1 MSTGE
6 IPDKNEGCK
15 KRPAGCKEW
24 LPHATFTRHQGKES
38 QRPAGSPLL
47 MINREQKPMLR
58 FLFVLTTASVIG
70 LQTWM
75 ILFNNFAV
83 EVVGLSGRHVGVIQ
97 SVREIPGFLA
107 LLAVYVML
115 ILREHRLA
123 ALSIILLGIGT
134 AAAGYFPT
142 FGGLLTTTL
151 VMSFGF
157 HYYETTNQS
166 LTLQY
171 FDRNTSPLIFGR
183 LRSLAAASNI
193 LAGVLIF
200 ILGPVL
206 DYQYMYLLMGC
217 LVAGAGCWAFLQDP
231 THRNIV
237 PQHRKM
243 ILRRRYSLY
252 YFLTFMAGARRQIFI
267 AFSVFLL
274 VKVFHFTVREVTVL
288 FIVNNTVNYFIS
300 PLIGRA
306 IVRFGERRV
315 LSIEY
320 AGLILVFL
328 TYAFTGSKIIVTAMY
343 ILDHILFNFAIAIRT
358 YFQKVSDPRDIAPS
372 MAVGFTINH
381 IAAVVM
387 PVIGGIVWMIDYR
400 IPFIAGAGMSL
411 ISLAAV
417 QKIPPFP
424 EEGTS

>member
-1 MSTGE
+1 
-6 IPDKNEGCK
+6 
-15 KRPAGCKEW
+15 
-24 LPHATFTRHQGKES
+24 
-38 QRPAGSPLL
+38 
-47 MINREQKPMLR
+47 MITREQQPMLR

-83 EVVGLSGRHVGVIQ
+83 EVVGLTGKHVGAIQ

-115 ILREHRLA
+115 IVKEHRLS

-134 AAAGYFPT
+134 SAAGYFPT
-142 FGGLLTTTL
+142 FGGLLVTTL
-151 VMSFGF
+151 IMSFGF

-171 FDRNTSPLIFGR
+171 FDKNVSPLIFGK

-193 LAGVLIF
+193 VAGILIF
-200 ILGPVL
+200 ILGPIL
-206 DYQYMYLLMGC
+206 DYKYIYLFMGG
-217 LVAGAGCWAFLQDP
+217 LVTAAGLWALLQDP
-231 THRNIV
+231 THKNIV
-237 PQHRKM
+237 PQHKKM

-274 VKVFHFTVREVTVL
+274 VKIFDFSVREVTIL
-288 FIVNNTVNYFIS
+288 FVVNNIINYFLS
-300 PLIGRA
+300 PLIGKA
-306 IVRFGERRV
+306 IVRFGERRILTV
-315 LSIEY
+315 EY
-320 AGLILVFL
+320 GGLILIFL
-328 TYAFTGSKIIVTAMY
+328 TYAFTDSKIVVTAMY

-358 YFQKVSDPRDIAPS
+358 YFQKIGDPQDIAPS
-372 MAVGFTINH
+372 MAAGFTINH

-400 IPFIAGAGMSL
+400 IPFIAGALMSL

-417 QKIPPFP
+417 QKIPLFHKEPAP
-424 EEGTS
+424 